1 MEKRKSVNERLKN
14 IKLQCNVNKNPP
26 GVKAKA
32 NEETNLEEYPKL
44 RKPKPATL
52 LKIQARQKKTD
63 DVAKKSVESF
73 EAAGEKHV
81 KVPLRQ
87 EFLDKKQQLEKA
99 TSSLLKKYE
108 IRKIQ
113 GRLLDDD
120 MCSLDSEEA
129 QPLTLHQELDLQFN
143 DLKLKDNE
151 NKISKVKNNKEL
163 NFLEQHL
170 VNILYTKV
178 QAHPNGFFAENLPL
192 WYKKTFDKDIAKD
205 WLELM
210 ERSRKFYIENVQNKI
225 VLYSKEAEEEFKD
238 LKASGDMAENS
249 ETEKESSLGF
259 VRYKHL
265 KKSLQKNTKNAGRVE
280 TKTNDN
286 FVKPSD
292 RLNKITLNKKY
303 NLVKK

>member
-14 IKLQCNVNKNPP
+14 VKLQSNVNKTAP

-52 LKIQARQKKTD
+52 LKIQARQKKTND
-63 DVAKKSVESF
+63 LAIKATVKDLETAD
-73 EAAGEKHV
+73 EKHV
-81 KVPLRQ
+81 QVPLRQ

-99 TSSLLKKYE
+99 TTNLLKKYE
-108 IRKIQ
+108 MRKIQ

-151 NKISKVKNNKEL
+151 NQITNVKNNKEL

-210 ERSRKFYIENVQNKI
+210 ERSRKFYIEKVQNKT
-225 VLYSKEAEEEFKD
+225 VLYSKEVEEEFTYI
-238 LKASGDMAENS
+238 KASGDMAEAP
-249 ETEKESSLGF
+249 ETEKESTVGF

-265 KKSLQKNTKNAGRVE
+265 QKYIKNAGRVE
-280 TKTNDN
+280 NKANDN
-286 FVKPSD
+286 FIKPSD
-292 RLNKITLNKKY
+292 RLNKLTSNKKY